1 MPNKPRFTIPP
12 ENFTSFVVSVLGD
25 ISAKLLVLTE
35 VTKQIYSHKFEKTEP
50 EVREYFDQ
58 LLQQAQIQTVALHF
72 SKYGGTSNR

>member
-1 MPNKPRFTIPP
+1 MPDEPKFTIPP

-35 VTKQIYSHKFEKTEP
+35 VTKQIYCHKFEKTEP

-58 LLQQAQIQTVALHF
+58 LLLQSKIETLALHF
-72 SKYGGTSNR
+72 SKFGGSSKQ